1 MKNLNTHIEP
11 AIDFFD
17 NVLAA
22 KNRTENDPTYNAR
35 VTLLRPNIVATYTL
49 YDDAF
54 AADNLIAMLAHG
66 HIAVP
71 KDDLLKMYAYKNKTF
86 QKLKTAITT
95 TARNRIIN
103 TCQNCTINEINS
115 FDHLLPKDEFPEFAV
130 NPKNLFPSCTQCNG
144 YKSIVWRHNGATLFL
159 NLYLDALP
167 IEQYLFVDIV
177 VTDTV
182 DAIFVVENRNN
193 INPQSFALISSH
205 YRRLHLTDR
214 FRLNRDDVVS
224 ELINTIKEMTLMLTE
239 QQIREVLINKSNRDR
254 QNLGSNYWKSIL
266 AIELINSHVFFEFAI
281 NY

>member
-1 MKNLNTHIEP
+1 MKNLNTHTDP

-22 KNRTENDPTYNAR
+22 KNRTDKDPTYNTR
-35 VTLLRPNIVATYTL
+35 ISLLRPNIEATYTL
-49 YDDAF
+49 YDVAF
-54 AADNLIAMLAHG
+54 ATNNLVTMAAHG
-66 HIAVP
+66 YIAPP
-71 KDDLLKMYAYKNKTF
+71 KDDLLKMYSYKNKPF

-95 TARNRIIN
+95 TAKNRIIN

-144 YKSIVWRHNGATLFL
+144 YKSTIWRYNGATLFL
-159 NLYLDALP
+159 NLYLDILP
-167 IEQYLFVDIV
+167 IEQYLFVDV
-177 VTDTV
+177 TVTDTI
-182 DAIFVVENRNN
+182 DAIFIVENRSN
-193 INPQSFALISSH
+193 INPQTFALISSH
-205 YRRLHLTDR
+205 YERLHLTDR

-266 AIELINSHVFFEFAI
+266 AIELINSHAFFEFAI

>member
-1 MKNLNTHIEP
+1 MKNLNAHIES

-35 VTLLRPNIVATYTL
+35 VTLLRPNIITAYTL

-54 AADNLIAMLAHG
+54 AADNLVAMGAHG
-66 HIAVP
+66 YAAPP
-71 KDDLLKMYAYKNKTF
+71 KDDLLKMYKYKNKPF

-95 TARNRIIN
+95 TARKRIIN

-144 YKSIVWRHNGATLFL
+144 YKNVVWRHNGSTLFL
-159 NLYLDALP
+159 NLYLDILP
-167 IEQYLFVDIV
+167 IEQYLFVDVTI
-177 VTDTV
+177 TDTV
-182 DAIFVVENRNN
+182 DAIFVVDNRNN
-193 INPQSFALISSH
+193 INLQTFDLVSSH

-224 ELINTIKEMTLMLTE
+224 ELINTIKEMILMLTE

-254 QNLGSNYWKSIL
+254 LNLGSNYWKSIL
-266 AIELINSHVFFEFAI
+266 AIELINSHAFFEFAI

>member
-1 MKNLNTHIEP
+1 MKNLNAHIEP

-22 KNRTENDPTYNAR
+22 KNRTENDPNYNAR
-35 VTLLRPNIVATYTL
+35 ITLLRSNILATYTA
-49 YDDAF
+49 YDDSF
-54 AADNLIAMLAHG
+54 ATDNLISMAAHG
-66 HIAVP
+66 YIAP
-71 KDDLLKMYAYKNKTF
+71 AKDDLLKMYAYKNKPF

-95 TARNRIIN
+95 TAKNRIIN

-144 YKSIVWRHNGATLFL
+144 YKSTVWRHNGATLFL
-159 NLYLDALP
+159 NLYLDTLP
-167 IEQYLFVDIV
+167 IEQYLFVEV
-177 VTDTV
+177 TVTDTI

-193 INPQSFALISSH
+193 INPQTFALISSH

-214 FRLNRDDVVS
+214 FRLNKDDVVS
-224 ELINTIKEMTLMLTE
+224 ELINTIKEMSLLLTE

-254 QNLGSNYWKSIL
+254 QNLGNNHWKSIL
-266 AIELINSHVFFEFAI
+266 ALELINSHVFFEFAI